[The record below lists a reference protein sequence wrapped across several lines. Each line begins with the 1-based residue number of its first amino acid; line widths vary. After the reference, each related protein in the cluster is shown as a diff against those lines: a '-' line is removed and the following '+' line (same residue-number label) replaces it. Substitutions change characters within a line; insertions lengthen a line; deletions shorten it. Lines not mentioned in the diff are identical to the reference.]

1 MNIVMFMINDMCD
14 VCDIQVGW
22 TLYGALRFGGSF
34 MFDVNEGKM
43 VWKW

>member
-22 TLYGALRFGGSF
+22 TYGALRFGGSF